1 MTIILFYCT
10 VRNQHSMQ
18 QNGSDVLTIPRVQRN
33 YSVFDNFWGQLET
46 RNMSQSLE
54 TEAEPPPQSQEEAG
68 N

>member
-1 MTIILFYCT
+1 
-10 VRNQHSMQ
+10 MQ